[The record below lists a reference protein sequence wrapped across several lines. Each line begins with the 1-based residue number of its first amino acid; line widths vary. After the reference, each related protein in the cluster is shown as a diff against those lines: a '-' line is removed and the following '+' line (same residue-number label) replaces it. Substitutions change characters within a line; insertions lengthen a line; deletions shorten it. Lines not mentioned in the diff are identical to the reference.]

1 MEESKITGRAI
12 AKRLGISPATVSL
25 ALNGRPG
32 VNPKTREAIL
42 ACQKEL
48 HHQEDK
54 LFPDKVLLI
63 NTKISSFSDY
73 GLFKQSYT
81 ELYRILNDHG
91 YLLQSV
97 TYDETSASL
106 LKEHL
111 NGQVAGAIIF
121 AVDIPVDCLLPFQ
134 AVPIPLMLFDC
145 DLRLPTGD
153 NILIDNYGGIHD
165 AVEYLARRGYK
176 DLWYLSHSTEY
187 NFNFTER
194 RRAFE
199 QFTASFGISGHT
211 VELSGELPK
220 IRDCAQDFLTRLPC
234 RPLPVLT
241 ENYQI
246 SLGLLGAAQQL
257 GLNVPKDLDIVCF
270 DELPEETLLPW
281 RVPMIRIFQGKKAA
295 IAAQRLIDRI
305 EGNADI
311 DISYSI
317 RTELI
322 NG

>member
-1 MEESKITGRAI
+1 MEESRITGRAI

-42 ACQKEL
+42 ACQETL
-48 HHQEDK
+48 SRQEDK
-54 LFPDKVLLI
+54 MFPDKILLI
-63 NTKISSFSDY
+63 SAEISSPSDH

-81 ELYRILNDHG
+81 ELYRILNNHG

-97 TYDETSASL
+97 TCDDTSASFSAL
-106 LKEHL
+106 LEQLPNK
-111 NGQVAGAIIF
+111 QIAGHH
-121 AVDIPVDCLLPFQ
+121 DG
-134 AVPIPLMLFDC
+134 LFDC

-153 NILIDNYGGIHD
+153 NLLIDNYGGVND
-165 AVEYLARRGYK
+165 AVEFLIGHGHQ
-176 DLWYLSHSTEY
+176 DIWYLCHSAEY

-194 RRAFE
+194 RRAFK
-199 QFTASFGISGHT
+199 QITDSLGIRGHMF
-211 VELSGELPK
+211 ELSGELRE
-220 IRDCAQDFLTRLPC
+220 IRTRGQDFLNSLSR

-246 SLGLLGAAQQL
+246 SLGILGAAQQL
-257 GLNVPKDLDIVCF
+257 GLCVPKDLDIVCF

-281 RVPMIRIFQGKKAA
+281 PVPMIRIFHGKKAA
-295 IAAQRLIDRI
+295 IAAKRLIDRI
-305 EGNADI
+305 EGRTDI
-311 DISYSI
+311 NISYSF

-322 NG
+322 NHSIGDKS